1 MIAYI
6 RGIMT
11 SAEEDGVVLETGGI
25 GFSIHT
31 TGRDRDQ
38 LIREGKEEVLLHTHL
53 QVREDE
59 RVLFGFLSKTD
70 LRNFRKLISVNGVGP
85 KAALSI
91 LNLMTAEELYLA
103 VQSGDAK
110 SIAKANNIGPKLAQ
124 RVVLELKDSLE
135 TESIPAV
142 FAEDLSVET
151 PGNAL
156 MDAVEALEALGY
168 SRTEAL
174 RAVRS
179 IEGREQLSTE
189 ELLSAALRRL

>member
-6 RGIMT
+6 RGMMT
-11 SAEEDGVVLETGGI
+11 SAEEDGVVLESGGI
-25 GFSIHT
+25 GFFIHT
-31 TGRDRDQ
+31 TGRDQEQ

-91 LNLMTAEELYLA
+91 LNRMTSEELYLA
-103 VQSGDAK
+103 VQSGDVK
-110 SIAKANNIGPKLAQ
+110 TIGKANGVGPKTAQ

-142 FAEDLSVET
+142 LSGDLSVET

-156 MDAVEALEALGY
+156 TDAVEALEALGY

-174 RAVRS
+174 RAVRG